1 MITGIRV
8 IEIDWWSIE
17 SVDLIGLVGFKECW
31 LDLGVD
37 WRNSWGVI
45 IAGNL
50 ILGTR
55 LVEIGGWGLES
66 AKLKWLVGF

>member
-37 WRNSWGVI
+37 WRNSWGVNI
-45 IAGNL
+45 VGNWDKWSVEWSDRD
-50 ILGTR
+50 IRWLGYYFR
-55 LVEIGGWGLES
+55 G
-66 AKLKWLVGF
+66 VGR